1 MQEKV
6 SWIPL
11 RDKKKT
17 AYLGVYLALALICS
31 YVESLIPFYFGI
43 PGVKLGLTNIVVVL
57 MLYCVG
63 TKEALAVSTLR
74 IVLAGFFLSV
84 ARVVL
89 GGFIFSNLFSILY
102 SLAGGLLSFLAMYL
116 LKRMKW
122 FGVLPVSVSGGIFH
136 NVGQLIVAA
145 YVVENYNIFYYMPVL
160 LFAGAL
166 TGFLIGIAAQ
176 EMIKRI
182 GNRMV

>member
-1 MQEKV
+1 MVQEKV

-63 TKEALAVSTLR
+63 TKEALAVSGRRTAQFPCNVSIKKDEMVWR
-74 IVLAGFFLSV
+74 SACQCERWNFSQCRTAYCGSV
-84 ARVVL
+84 CC
-89 GGFIFSNLFSILY
+89 
-102 SLAGGLLSFLAMYL
+102 
-116 LKRMKW
+116 
-122 FGVLPVSVSGGIFH
+122 
-136 NVGQLIVAA
+136 
-145 YVVENYNIFYYMPVL
+145 
-160 LFAGAL
+160 
-166 TGFLIGIAAQ
+166 
-176 EMIKRI
+176 
-182 GNRMV
+182 

>member
-1 MQEKV
+1 M

-43 PGVKLGLTNIVVVL
+43 PGVKLGN
-57 MLYCVG
+57 M
-63 TKEALAVSTLR
+63 
-74 IVLAGFFLSV
+74 
-84 ARVVL
+84 
-89 GGFIFSNLFSILY
+89 FSILY
-102 SLAGGLLSFLAMYL
+102 SLAGGLLSFLVMYL